1 MVDVAFAPAFNDI
14 LDDHAAITGWESVR
28 NYADERLR
36 NPDKVS
42 AELMDDSMKRGL
54 AVTFERYVAAQRK
67 AVAFKAHVDSLF
79 DKVDV
84 LLCPS
89 APGEAPEGLGV
100 HRRPALQLDLD
111 AGRHALRH
119 PAGRHGRQGLPLGVQ
134 LVGLR
139 HDDDQ
144 LLSTRR
150 LGRGASRLR
159 LTIMPKINGERLLA
173 DLRRIADFGRYE
185 TGVHRPHLSPQDV
198 ESRHWLAGRMKE
210 AGLEPVIDGIGTVI
224 GRSPKTGPRL
234 LIGSHSDTQPRGGW
248 LDGVMGVIYGLEVA
262 RALAEDPE
270 TAHLAVDVASWADE
284 EGHWGQMT
292 GSRSFIGMLSEADID
307 KARHR
312 DEGTPMRDAL
322 KAAGLDKTPRE
333 HLEEGRY
340 RGYLEAHIE
349 QGGLLEASDK
359 RIGIVTAIVGI
370 YVYRLTFSGIQN
382 HAGTTPMPIRKDAG
396 VAMMRLYNEVM
407 DTFPTL
413 SGPRSVWTVGKMSV
427 EPGAPAIIPG
437 KAEMILQFR
446 DADTAVLDAL
456 RGGADW
462 RSSPAANAKG
472 PCTVECVNLSTHHA
486 DGDGR
491 PLPRRDRG
499 GGGHRMRPDK
509 HVRMP
514 SGAGHDAQILGLKL
528 PAAMMFVPSIGGISH
543 HFTEN
548 TEDADIVLGCQ
559 VFADATAKIL
569 KGN

>member
-1 MVDVAFAPAFNDI
+1 
-14 LDDHAAITGWESVR
+14 
-28 NYADERLR
+28 
-36 NPDKVS
+36 
-42 AELMDDSMKRGL
+42 
-54 AVTFERYVAAQRK
+54 
-67 AVAFKAHVDSLF
+67 
-79 DKVDV
+79 
-84 LLCPS
+84 
-89 APGEAPEGLGV
+89 
-100 HRRPALQLDLD
+100 
-111 AGRHALRH
+111 
-119 PAGRHGRQGLPLGVQ
+119 
-134 LVGLR
+134 
-139 HDDDQ
+139 
-144 LLSTRR
+144 
-150 LGRGASRLR
+150 
-159 LTIMPKINGERLLA
+159 MPKINGERLLA
-173 DLRRIADFGRYE
+173 DLRRIAEFGRYQ

-210 AGLEPVIDGIGTVI
+210 AGLEPVIDGIGTVL
-224 GRSPKTGPRL
+224 GKSPKPGPRV

-262 RALAEDPE
+262 RAMAEDPE

-292 GSRSFIGMLSEADID
+292 GSRSFVGMLGEADID

-312 DEGTPMRDAL
+312 DEGTQMRDAL
-322 KAAGLDKTPRE
+322 KAAGLEGVPRE
-333 HLEEGRY
+333 HLPEGKY

-349 QGGLLEASDK
+349 QGGVLEATDK

-407 DTFPTL
+407 ETFPKL
-413 SGPRSVWTVGKMSV
+413 AGPRSVWTVGKMSV

-446 DADTAVLDAL
+446 DADVAVLDRFEKAL
-456 RGGADW
+456 LQIV
-462 RSSPAANAKG
+462 AAHSKKG
-472 PCTVECVNLSTHHA
+472 PCTVECQNLSKTMPTVMDERFLDAIEDSAAAHA
-486 DGDGR
+486 
-491 PLPRRDRG
+491 
-499 GGGHRMRPDK
+499 PDK

-548 TEDADIVLGCQ
+548 TADADIVLGCQ
-559 VFADATAKIL
+559 VFADAAAKIL